1 MLAKQRAKTGEMM
14 VEKNTSESSAG
25 FTLVEVIV
33 SIAVLVFVITSATG
47 ILTSV
52 MRSNS
57 DNLSALLAYGLA
69 QEGVEAVRN
78 IRDSNFVLG
87 LDFDGKKPGSFDVSV
102 WGANL
107 FEADSETPKLFILNK
122 QTQIVDSCT
131 TSNLVECMPFQLTE
145 VGVGEITEEL
155 KSSDN
160 TKVFRINEEEQNPE
174 EMNLFVQE
182 GDLTSTETQFHRIIR
197 IEPIKSKGLEVDT
210 LRVSSMV
217 FWPSASSDLERRV
230 VVTTDLTNWKE

>member
-1 MLAKQRAKTGEMM
+1 MLAKQIAKTGEMM
-14 VEKNTSESSAG
+14 EVRNASKSSGG

-57 DNLSALLAYGLA
+57 DNLSSLLAYGLA

-87 LDFDGKKPGSFDVSV
+87 LDFAGKKPGSFDVSS

-107 FEADSETPKLFILNK
+107 FEEDSESAKLFILKK
-122 QTQIVDSCT
+122 QTQIVDSCNK
-131 TSNLVECMPFQLTE
+131 SNLVECMPFQLVE
-145 VGVGEITEEL
+145 VGSGEITDDL
-155 KSSDN
+155 KTNIS
-160 TKVFRINEEEQNPE
+160 TQIFRVNEEESAE
-174 EMNLFVQE
+174 GMNIFVQGE
-182 GDLTSTETQFHRIIR
+182 DSLNLTEMPFHRIIR
-197 IEPIKSKGLEVDT
+197 IEPLKNKLEEVDT

-217 FWPSASSDLERRV
+217 FFPAASSELERRV
-230 VVTTDLTNWKE
+230 VVTTDLTNWKK

>member
-1 MLAKQRAKTGEMM
+1 MKQILKNSKNRAGKVASG
-14 VEKNTSESSAG
+14 SSSG

-47 ILTSV
+47 ILTTV

-57 DNLSALLAYGLA
+57 DNLNSLLAYGLA

-87 LDFDGKKPGSFDVSV
+87 LDFAGKKPGSFDVSA

-107 FEADSETPKLFILNK
+107 FEENSDEAKLFVLHK
-122 QTQIVDSCT
+122 STQLVDSCT
-131 TSNLVECMPFQLTE
+131 KSNFAECLPFKLEE
-145 VGVGEITEEL
+145 VGSGEITESL
-155 KSSDN
+155 KSDISTQIFKRAEQENDLEN
-160 TKVFRINEEEQNPE
+160 FDLYTQENELDANAIP
-174 EMNLFVQE
+174 
-182 GDLTSTETQFHRIIR
+182 FHRIIR
-197 IEPIKSKGLEVDT
+197 IQPLKNKLQEVDT

-217 FWPSASSDLERRV
+217 FWLSASGDLERKV
-230 VVTTDLTNWKE
+230 VLTTDLTNWKK